1 VKPLEFD
8 DPYATWLQI
17 GLYTATVIK
26 SDSYRRTSR
35 WLFAFLHSWD
45 WLPLLNSRPLWDSLL
60 ITLSAGGL
68 LISVS
73 GIVIGWRRLGRKLQK
88 VS

>member
-17 GLYTATVIK
+17 GLYTATVI
-26 SDSYRRTSR
+26 SNSYRRTSR
-35 WLFAFLHSWD
+35 WLFAFLHNWD
-45 WLPLLNSRPLWDSLL
+45 WLPFLNSRLLWDSLL
-60 ITLSAGGL
+60 ITFSAGGL
-68 LISVS
+68 LTSVS
-73 GIVIGWRRLGRKLQK
+73 GIVIDWRRLGRKSQK